1 MGMTIISSM
10 KRIEVFG
17 PNKSKVILNKDEKIQ
32 SVKQDW
38 NKKGKNR
45 IQITVGQQSIP
56 TECLEWAMI
65 KAMISAEIITVGATS
80 TDAAE
85 AKAAK
90 VAKTKEAKAAKKLA
104 DEAEGKTKAKVP
116 KADGLPPVK

>member
-1 MGMTIISSM
+1 MNMTTIMSM

-32 SVKQDW
+32 TVKQDW

-45 IQITVGQQSIP
+45 VQINIGQQEVP

-65 KAMISAEIITVGATS
+65 KSMIAAKIITVGTS
-80 TDAAE
+80 TVVKKTAAE
-85 AKAAK
+85 KKAE
-90 VAKTKEAKAAKKLA
+90 KEAKAAAKAEADAAAKLA
-104 DEAEGKTKAKVP
+104 EKAEEGHIPSAK
-116 KADGLPPVK
+116 

>member
-1 MGMTIISSM
+1 MSMTIIVSM

-32 SVKQDW
+32 SVQQDW

-45 IQITVGQQSIP
+45 VQITIGQQEVP

-65 KAMISAEIITVGATS
+65 KAMIQAKIITVGAAIS
-80 TDAAE
+80 DAAE
-85 AKAAK
+85 KKAIKA
-90 VAKTKEAKAAKKLA
+90 AKTKEEKAATKLA
-104 DEAEGKTKAKVP
+104 KEAEGHLPPAKAK
-116 KADGLPPVK
+116 

>member
-1 MGMTIISSM
+1 MTMTIISSM

-17 PNKSKVILNKDEKIQ
+17 PNKSKVILNKDKDKIQ

-45 IQITVGQQSIP
+45 VQITVGQQSIP

-65 KAMISAEIITVGATS
+65 KAMIDAKIITVGTTS
-80 TDAAE
+80 TEAAE
-85 AKAAK
+85 KKAAKAAK
-90 VAKTKEAKAAKKLA
+90 VKETKAAKKLA
-104 DEAEGKTKAKVP
+104 DEVDKPAKE
-116 KADGLPPVK
+116 AGHIPPAK